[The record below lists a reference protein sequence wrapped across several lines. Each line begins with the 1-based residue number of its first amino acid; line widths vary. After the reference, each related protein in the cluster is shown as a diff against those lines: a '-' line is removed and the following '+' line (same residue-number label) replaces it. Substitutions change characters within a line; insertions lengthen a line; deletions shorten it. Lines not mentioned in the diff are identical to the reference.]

1 MPRLLQP
8 FCPHQAKGTV
18 TTCWAGTGSTSAA
31 AGFDPCPVAQSSRS
45 RSRPQ
50 GLPQSQA
57 NPGRMLACKTPAS
70 RPDTGL
76 PLGLTW
82 PWTCCWHGFLPHSS
96 CSARL
101 CHAGNSWITNALG
114 QTKDLRSGSCVAS
127 SGSQF
132 FAVMVYSTKLPL
144 ALREPPRL
152 LTPALSACRLLFLY
166 SRYFPGS
173 TLLGFNGRKGGFTA
187 PRVIGEK
194 RHFPA
199 L

>member
-76 PLGLTW
+76 PLRLTW